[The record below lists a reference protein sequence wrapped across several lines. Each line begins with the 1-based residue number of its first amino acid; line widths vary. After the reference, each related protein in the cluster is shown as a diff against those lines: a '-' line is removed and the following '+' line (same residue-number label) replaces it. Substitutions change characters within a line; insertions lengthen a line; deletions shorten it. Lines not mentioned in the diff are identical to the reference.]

1 MSALFSSFGGALA
14 LFCQRCQN
22 PLPPNA
28 VQCGYCGYHNL
39 PVQSSLPESFFPSS
53 NTPNSSV
60 QPESQVN
67 LSNQWYPGASDN
79 SFPTAQPEGN
89 ADQQSMDGQ
98 LASFGN
104 PGAHPFAATPM
115 PQSMDGQ
122 LASFGNDQNP
132 AAVYNAFPNQEQ
144 VNGFMPRFISAPQ
157 TPEVSQPVV
166 VERRTLNMK
175 KVVGLV
181 VVLLIFVCASTAGY
195 AVLTL
200 QQGGKHTT
208 SAPTGY
214 PIPKGAPLFAE
225 TFTNNSQQWN
235 MQSMQ
240 GRYLVSINKGNLILE
255 DDDNKLFP
263 MMLPGAKNF
272 ANFKLIINTML
283 SKGDRENGYGLCI
296 RGTTDPSGYLTAY
309 YRIELY
315 GNSTYAIFKVATDAN
330 GDTSSTTLVETTS
343 HAAIKPIGHS
353 NQVVIVANG
362 PKITL
367 IVNGQTVQTFSDTSY
382 ASGVIALFVSN
393 LPGTHPGAQAMFSHL
408 AIYPVNAK

>member
-1 MSALFSSFGGALA
+1 MSAPFSSFGGASA
-14 LFCQRCQN
+14 AFCQRCQN
-22 PLPPNA
+22 PLPPNT

-39 PVQSSLPESFFPSS
+39 PAQSSFPETFLPSS

-60 QPESQVN
+60 QPESQIN
-67 LSNQWYPGASDN
+67 SSNQWYPGAPDS
-79 SFPTAQPEGN
+79 SFPTAQSEGN
-89 ADQQSMDGQ
+89 ADQQGMDGQ
-98 LASFGN
+98 L
-104 PGAHPFAATPM
+104 P
-115 PQSMDGQ
+115 
-122 LASFGNDQNP
+122 SFGNDYNP
-132 AAVYNAFPNQEQ
+132 AAFSNAFPNQGQ
-144 VNGFMPRFISAPQ
+144 VNGSMPRFISSPQ
-157 TPEVSQPVV
+157 TPEISQPVV

-175 KVVGLV
+175 KVMGLV
-181 VVLLIFVCASTAGY
+181 VVILILVCASTAGY
-195 AVLTL
+195 AALTL

-208 SAPTGY
+208 SVPAGY

-225 TFTNNSQQWN
+225 TFTNNSQQWD

-240 GRYLVSINKGNLILE
+240 GRYLVSINKGNLVLE

-263 MMLPGAKNF
+263 IMLPGAKNF
-272 ANFKLIINTML
+272 ANFKLIINAML

-309 YRIELY
+309 YRVELY
-315 GNSTYAIFKVATDAN
+315 GNSAYAVFKVATDAN
-330 GDTSSTTLVETTS
+330 GDTSSTTLVETTA

-353 NQVVIVANG
+353 NQIVIIANG